1 MPTSRADARFHQD
14 SIKKWSGKER
24 SLVCM
29 RKREGKTAPL
39 AQAGAL
45 CGGRGT
51 QFVRH
56 IADDLQAAALRLFEG
71 EG

>member
-1 MPTSRADARFHQD
+1 
-14 SIKKWSGKER
+14 
-24 SLVCM
+24 M
-29 RKREGKTAPL
+29 RKREGKTALL

-56 IADDLQAAALRLFEG
+56 NADDLQAALRLFKGEG
-71 EG
+71 ERVDAGSQLPKLNARAIIDRCQS